1 VEAGDIDNAVVNLKF
16 ASGAIGDIE
25 ISRSG
30 IYGYDIRTE
39 IVGTE
44 GSLLIGKLQ
53 QTDLLFLQ
61 PNHISCDTIPGFMER
76 FADAFAA
83 EIADFVTA
91 IEEDRETAVG
101 AADARSAT
109 AIGVAAT
116 LSLEEERS
124 VLISEIE

>member
-1 VEAGDIDNAVVNLKF
+1 
-16 ASGAIGDIE
+16 
-25 ISRSG
+25 
-30 IYGYDIRTE
+30 
-39 IVGTE
+39 
-44 GSLLIGKLQ
+44 
-53 QTDLLFLQ
+53 
-61 PNHISCDTIPGFMER
+61 MER

-116 LSLEEERS
+116 LSLEEERI